1 VELQLAHICKL
12 KSRYSID
19 EVLSNRT
26 VASVEAINILYA
38 KILAHVRD
46 TNPLDYEIA
55 VRVLRLIMCLHEAM
69 SPTALLAAT
78 SISSSGNE
86 CSLKLSELLGICS
99 HLITHDYEL
108 DTLRFAHASVREYLM
123 SLPDFTMAKV
133 HSTATRSCF
142 AKCIE
147 GPCPDL
153 ATGVHAA
160 KDFDCYAAMYWAT
173 HYNASD
179 DDERRQELEP
189 SLKEFVL
196 SEEEMMSPFHAW
208 VDAVTEIT
216 ESMPMNHSLY
226 KSLTAVQSATKSPLF
241 TACVFGLE
249 TVIQALQ
256 EDISLEVN
264 EKNERGHT

>member
-12 KSRYSID
+12 KSRHSID
-19 EVLSNRT
+19 EVTSNQT

-38 KILAHVRD
+38 NILAHVRD
-46 TNPLDYEIA
+46 TNPLDCEIA

-78 SISSSGNE
+78 SITSSGNE

-123 SLPDFTMAKV
+123 SLPDFTMAKS
-133 HSTATRSCF
+133 HSTATRSCL

-147 GPCPDL
+147 GPFPDL
-153 ATGVHAA
+153 ATGVHPAR
-160 KDFDCYAAMYWAT
+160 DFDCYAAMYWAT

-179 DDERRQELEP
+179 DDERRRVLEP
-189 SLKEFVL
+189 IVMKFV
-196 SEEEMMSPFHAW
+196 SIRRRIDAAIPC
-208 VDAVTEIT
+208 VDRR
-216 ESMPMNHSLY
+216 SY
-226 KSLTAVQSATKSPLF
+226 
-241 TACVFGLE
+241 
-249 TVIQALQ
+249 
-256 EDISLEVN
+256 
-264 EKNERGHT
+264 